1 MSLQRPHEVFK
12 IIRLMI
18 VDEDPIVRSALNL
31 HLSQAQD
38 VEIVANVPSIEEATR
53 RILRASAKSWCLGCG

>member
-18 VDEDPIVRSALNL
+18 VDENLIVRSALNL

-38 VEIVANVPSIEEATR
+38 VEIVANEAY
-53 RILRASAKSWCLGCG
+53 S